1 MLELSTDLIR
11 RALLVESKNSES
23 SVFSV
28 VYDYSDGSQEE
39 MFVKVQRSDKFE
51 DGRFNFFEAV
61 EVREGLLN
69 DEQVFFSE
77 ILDSGAGDVFKL
89 DEDGTYVN
97 EGDWGRGVATLIRDD
112 ARIFTSYIM
121 LILTSYVLFPDSLK
135 LYMNAFSFVDEEFPG
150 LLVGE
155 RFKKVRQFKEILLRD
170 SYAGVISDDS
180 IERVTE
186 QVKVDNDMISAFPGW
201 IPEYDSGE

>member
-11 RALLVESKNSES
+11 RALLVESKNGER
-23 SVFSV
+23 SVFNV

-39 MFVKVQRSDKFE
+39 MFVKVQRSDKLE

-89 DEDGTYVN
+89 DEDGVYVN
-97 EGDWGRGVATLIRDD
+97 EGDWGRGVATLVQTD
-112 ARIFTSYIM
+112 ARIFTSYVM
-121 LILTSYVLFPDSLK
+121 LILTSYVLFPDSLN

-186 QVKVDNDMISAFPGW
+186 QVKVDNDMISAFPDW
-201 IPEYDSGE
+201 VPEYDSGE